1 MAPLNKKA
9 KRYLTF
15 ATGLFECISFTGV
28 IFGWASLVFV
38 LKKEEYFSDLCVP
51 LHNSSDP
58 GARNGTM
65 DCDWQDERFTLIF
78 TLASCTINFVAFPS
92 GLLFDHF
99 GTMVTHVLA
108 IFLHTTATLIIA
120 FSTAASA
127 TLLFPALCL
136 MAVGGRCFFIT
147 NIQVGNLFGN
157 KRSTV
162 ITLYN
167 GAFSTSSGVF
177 LLVKVLYE
185 AGFSLRPMF
194 LFISCLSCLHIVRTC
209 LLLPRTHIPYPLPE
223 EYSYG
228 MICAK
233 FELKTFSCEEGTESQ
248 RKPYGGM
255 DGDRSETREE
265 IKGDTGKRRKVT
277 EGDRGESHEEM
288 EIIDGLNPRLLGPRE
303 GNEEEIPSF
312 RSCIFSKLF
321 LTHMLWL
328 SIMQLRLNLFIG
340 TLNPM
345 LSLLAS
351 GDSRQVSRFT
361 NAFAFTR
368 LCGIFCAP
376 WNGLIMDR
384 HKGRAQPSDNVSA
397 VNTQSIPVSDS
408 TVSQRLADMKSAVLS
423 LTITV
428 TQSILFSIS
437 AAIPVLKVQYLTFI
451 LQVVN
456 SSFLYGS
463 HTAFTAITFP
473 PRHFGKVYGLLLAL
487 AGIVNLLQ
495 YPCFIL
501 VKGPLHGDP
510 LYLNIGLIIL
520 VTLTYVHPI
529 NVYLH
534 CRRETQQRGT
544 VKHYRVKVPGLG
556 ETDDQPVSGNDI

>member
-1 MAPLNKKA
+1 MAPLNMKG

-28 IFGWASLVFV
+28 IFGWASLIFV

-65 DCDWQDERFTLIF
+65 DCDRQDERFTLIF
-78 TLASCTINFVAFPS
+78 TLASCTISFVAFPS

-127 TLLFPALCL
+127 ALLFPALCL
-136 MAVGGRCFFIT
+136 MAVGGRCFFMT
-147 NIQVGNLFGN
+147 NFQVGNLFGN

-194 LFISCLSCLHIVRTC
+194 LFISCLSCLHILRTC

-228 MICAK
+228 IQVQRP
-233 FELKTFSCEEGTESQ
+233 ES
-248 RKPYGGM
+248 GNL
-255 DGDRSETREE
+255 
-265 IKGDTGKRRKVT
+265 VT
-277 EGDRGESHEEM
+277 EAIPVFGFFRISEKKIRRSKSRHPWAEF
-288 EIIDGLNPRLLGPRE
+288 RAE

-361 NAFAFTR
+361 NAFAFTL

-384 HKGRAQPSDNVSA
+384 HKRP
-397 VNTQSIPVSDS
+397 PSDS

-451 LQVVN
+451 LQLVN

-487 AGIVNLLQ
+487 AAIVNLLQ

-510 LYLNIGLIIL
+510 LYLNIGLIVL

-544 VKHYRVKVPGLG
+544 VKHYRVEVPGLG